1 MAEFFASGRAVDL
14 ILFLMGLEAIGLLVL
29 WRMRAD
35 AAYRRVA
42 LLLILASGGCLLLA
56 VRAALTGAPWAWVSL
71 FLTASLVVHLVDL
84 RLRWVADDRHRTRR
98 LTARRRCDLRIRQA
112 D

>member
-29 WRMRAD
+29 WRMRGSGIPP
-35 AAYRRVA
+35 VA

-56 VRAALTGAPWAWVSL
+56 VRAALTGAPWAWVSF
-71 FLTASLVVHLVDL
+71 FLTASLAVHLVDL
-84 RLRWVADDRHRTRR
+84 RLRWQRRPEPTRTTMASMRRASMIMYPDD
-98 LTARRRCDLRIRQA
+98 
-112 D
+112 